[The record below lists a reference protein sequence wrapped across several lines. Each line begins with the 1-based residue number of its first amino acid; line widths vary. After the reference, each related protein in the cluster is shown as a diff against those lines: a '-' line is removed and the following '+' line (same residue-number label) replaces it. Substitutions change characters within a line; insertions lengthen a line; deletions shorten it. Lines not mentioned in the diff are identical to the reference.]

1 MTIMWVVVSKNNYFK
16 EDNLMRAIIIGL
28 TFLLI
33 SAVYM
38 LEVSMSQAHI
48 LTIYEITYI
57 DENQQVVHKDYFAAG
72 ADLTSYECPVGP
84 TREGFV
90 FVGWN
95 FVVPNEMPNANIIVS
110 GQYVRSVVL
119 INQSI

>member
-1 MTIMWVVVSKNNYFK
+1 
-16 EDNLMRAIIIGL
+16 MRAVIIGL

-38 LEVSMSQAHI
+38 LEVSMSQAHT
-48 LTIYEITYI
+48 LTIYEISFI

-72 ADLTSYECPVGP
+72 ADLSSYELPVAP
-84 TREGFV
+84 VREGYV

-95 FVVPNEMPNANIIVS
+95 FILPKEMPNANMIIA
-110 GQYVRSVVL
+110 GQYLKTVTLVNVTV
-119 INQSI
+119 